1 MLIETMGT
9 GRVRPFL
16 DSGVGDGA
24 VATGLRNRTVIGNT
38 ASQSRQ
44 IQHLP
49 RQPGHLVMVTPPLQA
64 SGSSSQY

>member
-1 MLIETMGT
+1 MSVMLIETMGT

-16 DSGVGDGA
+16 DPRVGDGA
-24 VATGLRNRTVIGNT
+24 VATGLRNRTVVGNT

-49 RQPGHLVMVTPPLQA
+49 A
-64 SGSSSQY
+64 SRGIW